1 MPHQDDIAVPR
12 GRDPVE
18 AAVRH
23 WHERYPEVP
32 GTGFRALTSL
42 VRTYGVVMRTIET
55 LLRPLELTL
64 SRYEV
69 LLLLSF
75 TRTGSVPIMRLR
87 DLLMIHGSSVTYL
100 VDRLEEAGWVARE
113 PDPSDRRVSL
123 VRLTDAGRE
132 RVDRASA
139 LLVEREFGLFSAL
152 DDDRQ
157 ELFSD
162 LLAELRQEGAAR
174 AEAAEAG

>member
-1 MPHQDDIAVPR
+1 
-12 GRDPVE
+12 
-18 AAVRH
+18 
-23 WHERYPEVP
+23 
-32 GTGFRALTSL
+32 
-42 VRTYGVVMRTIET
+42 
-55 LLRPLELTL
+55 
-64 SRYEV
+64 
-69 LLLLSF
+69 
-75 TRTGSVPIMRLR
+75 MRLR

>member
-1 MPHQDDIAVPR
+1 MSDADQLGA
-12 GRDPVE
+12 GSRDPVE
-18 AAVRH
+18 QAVRH
-23 WHERYPEVP
+23 WQERYAAD
-32 GTGFRALTSL
+32 GATGFRALTSL
-42 VRTYGVVMRTIET
+42 VRTYGVVTRAVEAI
-55 LLRPLELTL
+55 LRPLDLTL

-113 PDPSDRRVSL
+113 PDPTDRRVSL
-123 VRLTDAGRE
+123 VRLTEAGQGT
-132 RVDRASA
+132 VDRASA
-139 LLVEREFGLFSAL
+139 LLTEYEFGLFGAIEAE
-152 DDDRQ
+152 RV

-162 LLAELRQEGAAR
+162 LLAELRQESEAR
-174 AEAAEAG
+174 ART

>member
-1 MPHQDDIAVPR
+1 MTQTEDFGHVGP
-12 GRDPVE
+12 RDPVE
-18 AAVRH
+18 EAVRH
-23 WHERYPEVP
+23 WHDRYADG

-42 VRTYGVVMRTIET
+42 VRTYGVVTRAIESI
-55 LLRPLELTL
+55 LRPLELTL

-113 PDPSDRRVSL
+113 ADRSDRRVSL

-132 RVDRASA
+132 VVDRASA
-139 LLVEREFGLFSAL
+139 LLVEYEFGLFAAL
-152 DDDRQ
+152 DVDRLD
-157 ELFSD
+157 LFAD
-162 LLAELRQEGAAR
+162 LLGELRQEGEAR
-174 AEAAEAG
+174 AQT